1 MKKTILAILVGSV
14 ISLSGCNSSSS
25 DSTET
30 LPSTDVSNFVNVLDR
45 VGNPDRMKDRD
56 AQSNLSYNAF
66 TDLGAWHGHLLPSD
80 DSAIGS
86 AGGIMIVDQEY
97 SSYIA
102 NENFDKLTLIDA
114 DNNQEINLLS
124 AEVKAFSTPDALHQ
138 VIENNE
144 FKIEMTT
151 RFGTN
156 RSSIIETKISNKSEQ
171 VRNLKLVWTGG
182 FLRDFSTVGD
192 DVAANTVYKA
202 LTGENGGVALTFNK
216 VASWSGLKTEE
227 GAEFFVTRSIDN
239 ATTTVTDYDYRS
251 EGSVTINANGNTTFY
266 NAYSYVHNPTEAIS
280 EASAVSTL
288 LQQGATAMSTAKARW
303 NDYLK
308 HGLAN
313 DLATK
318 AESNVAVKAM
328 MTLNGNWRSP
338 AGIVQHGTV
347 TPSVTAIWFS
357 GNNTWP
363 WDTWKHA
370 YAMAHFNPD
379 VAMENIRT
387 VFQFQVKD
395 DDPIR
400 PQDAGYLLDVVNYSL
415 PQDRI
420 DSGYYDDKYNIPSA
434 AQNDASMN
442 WNERNTKPSL
452 AAWAVM
458 EIYHSLI
465 NEFDRA
471 NDAQAWIDEM
481 YPKLVAYHDWWLSN
495 RDHNSNGVPEYG
507 AAVDP
512 SHNTDDGHMYI
523 EVWTEL
529 GDDLKALVGAENV
542 KEIDSNGTS
551 KEYQVI
557 GVDSYNLVLDN
568 YEELAITGYKNGSQT
583 ATSWESGM
591 DDAARFGFIYD
602 LAKTNSRDWIT
613 TVSAAT
619 EYDQLGRYAQQ
630 HYNFDNTITGSSEN
644 WAYSDVSDE
653 NMAKLRDARK
663 DWQVRFGENHDSNTN
678 LVGFSMLQESV
689 DQASYMY
696 SDNKYLSEMAGL
708 VSDGVEGKGR
718 GQEFVEHAEFIK
730 DYINT
735 CMFDSATSF
744 YYDIRLVD
752 KDGKS
757 FLDSSGNPVPG
768 ADLKRVDT
776 PYQGK
781 NVYCA
786 GVVLTE
792 RGQAPDGWSPLF
804 NGAATQANADKVMD
818 VMLDAS
824 KFDSSTEYQ
833 GEGVSLGTASR
844 DNPAYGADIYWRG
857 RVWLDQ
863 FYFGLQALEKYGRH
877 NDAVR
882 IAEDLFQNGE
892 GFGSDGAIR
901 ENYNPETGAVQGASN
916 FSWSAAHTYMMYRN
930 FYGK

>member
-14 ISLSGCNSSSS
+14 ITLSGCNTS
-25 DSTET
+25 DSTDT
-30 LPSTDVSNFVNVLDR
+30 LPSTDVSNFVDVLDR

-102 NENFDKLTLIDA
+102 NENFDKLAVIDA
-114 DNNQEINLLS
+114 DNGQEINFSS
-124 AEVKAFSTPDALHQ
+124 ADVNAFSTPDALHQ
-138 VIENNE
+138 VIENDE
-144 FKIEMTT
+144 FKIVLTT

-156 RSSIIETKISNKSEQ
+156 RTSLIETQITNKSGQ
-171 VRNLKLVWTGG
+171 VRNLNLVWTGE
-182 FLRDFSTVGD
+182 FLKDFETIGD
-192 DVAANTVYKA
+192 NVAATSVYKA
-202 LTGENGGVALTFNK
+202 LNPVDGGIALTFNK
-216 VASWSGLKTEE
+216 TASWKGLKTED
-227 GAEFFVTRSIDN
+227 GAQFSITRSIDN
-239 ATTTVTDYDYRS
+239 ATTAVNDYSYRS
-251 EGSVTINANGNTTFY
+251 EGEITIAANGNATFY
-266 NAYSYVHNPTEAIS
+266 NAYSYVHNPTEALQ
-280 EASAVSTL
+280 EASNVNTL
-288 LQQGATAMSTAKARW
+288 LQQRSSVMSASKDRW
-303 NDYLK
+303 NEYLA
-308 HGLAN
+308 HGLTN
-313 DLATK
+313 QSATK
-318 AESNVAVKAM
+318 AENNVAVKAM

-338 AGIVQHGTV
+338 AGVVQHGTV
-347 TPSVTAIWFS
+347 TPSVTAPWFS

-379 VAMENIRT
+379 VAMDNIRT
-387 VFQFQVKD
+387 VFQFQVKN

-400 PQDAGYLLDVVNYSL
+400 PQDAGYLLDVINYSL

-420 DSGYYDDKYNIPSA
+420 DSGYYDGKYDIPSA
-434 AQNDASMN
+434 AQNAPSMN

-458 EIYHSLI
+458 EIYHSLN

-495 RDHNSNGVPEYG
+495 RDHNTNGVPEYG

-512 SHNTDDGHMYI
+512 SHNTNDGHMYI
-523 EVWTEL
+523 KVWTEL

-542 KEIDSNGTS
+542 KQIDENGAS
-551 KEYQVI
+551 KQYQVI
-557 GVDSYNLVLDN
+557 GVDSYNKVLDN
-568 YEELAITGYKNGSQT
+568 YEELAITGYSNGSQT

-602 LAKTNSRDWIT
+602 LAKTNSRDYIT
-613 TVSAAT
+613 TVPEAT

-630 HYNFDNTITGSSEN
+630 HYGFNNDITGSAGN
-644 WAYSDVSDE
+644 WVYTDTSDQ
-653 NMAKLRDARK
+653 NMMKLRDARK
-663 DWQVRFGENHDSNTN
+663 DWQVRFGENHDSGTQ

-708 VSDGVEGKGR
+708 VSDGVEGKER

-735 CMFDSATSF
+735 CMFDDATSF

-757 FLDSSGNPVPG
+757 FLDSSGN
-768 ADLKRVDT
+768 L
-776 PYQGK
+776 
-781 NVYCA
+781 
-786 GVVLTE
+786 L
-792 RGQAPDGWSPLF
+792 
-804 NGAATQANADKVMD
+804 
-818 VMLDAS
+818 
-824 KFDSSTEYQ
+824 
-833 GEGVSLGTASR
+833 
-844 DNPAYGADIYWRG
+844 
-857 RVWLDQ
+857 
-863 FYFGLQALEKYGRH
+863 
-877 NDAVR
+877 
-882 IAEDLFQNGE
+882 
-892 GFGSDGAIR
+892 R
-901 ENYNPETGAVQGASN
+901 E
-916 FSWSAAHTYMMYRN
+916 WI
-930 FYGK
+930 